1 MSGNSHSMSS
11 NSNANPSAVDY
22 VFRVGGEG
30 GEGVI
35 STGEMLTVALA
46 RAGFEIYTFRTYPAE
61 IKGGHANFQV
71 RASGKLLLS
80 YGASVDVLLAFNEE
94 AYQKHIKD
102 VRSGGVLIYDADSF
116 TPPPVSVPPLAELRT
131 AKKPL
136 EPAYGGQTGGGVTP
150 PSTDSLISYA
160 VPLTSLATEKVGVK
174 LTKNI
179 VALGVCSQL
188 FDIPL
193 ETFEALLKE
202 KFGRKGEAVVQKN
215 LLALRIGADYIKQQA
230 KRDPV
235 RLGCG
240 PRQAKE
246 LVLSGNES
254 LALGAI
260 AAGCRFYAGYPIT
273 PATDIMEFLA
283 RELPKLG
290 GYVVQTEDEIAA
302 LGVVLGASYAGKKA
316 MTATSGPGFS
326 LMTEMMGLAV
336 VAEIPAVV
344 VNVQRVGPST
354 GMPTKTEQG
363 DLYLAMYGGHG
374 NCPRIVMALTSVEDC
389 FYGIMRAFNIAE
401 QFQMPVVVLSDA
413 SLGHRKATVP
423 VPDPSQVPVIERRT
437 PSPGQMVNYK
447 RYRFTADHVS
457 PMSVPGMEGG
467 GYVAE
472 GLEHDE
478 GGYPAASNHENHFRL
493 TQKRYGKFVAV
504 EKISND
510 LVKQYGEPHPEVGVI
525 GWGATEG
532 VIREAVQLAQEAGY
546 SVGALHPKI
555 LYPLPLAK
563 LTDFIKGT
571 KAVIIPEVNYTGQ
584 FATSLRKRYV
594 YDFVQ
599 FNKCIGLPFTPK
611 EIFDKIEEVAAN
623 VHSRRRA
630 AAFATK
636 L

>member
-1 MSGNSHSMSS
+1 MI
-11 NSNANPSAVDY
+11 DY

-35 STGEMLTVALA
+35 STGEMLTMALA

-61 IKGGHANFQV
+61 IKGGHANYQV
-71 RASGKLLLS
+71 RASGQLLLS
-80 YGASVDVLLAFNEE
+80 SGAAVDVLVAFNEE

-102 VRSGGVLIYDADSF
+102 VRPGGVVLYDSDSF
-116 TPPPVSVPPLAELRT
+116 S
-131 AKKPL
+131 
-136 EPAYGGQTGGGVTP
+136 P
-150 PSTDSLISYA
+150 PSNDALISYA
-160 VPLTSLATEKVGVK
+160 VPLTSLATEKIGVK

-188 FDIPL
+188 FDIPFD
-193 ETFEALLKE
+193 TFEALLKD
-202 KFGRKGEAVVQKN
+202 KFGKKGETVVQKN
-215 LLALRIGADYIKQQA
+215 LQALRVGADYIKQQP
-230 KRDPV
+230 KRDTV
-235 RLGCG
+235 RMGRG
-240 PRQAKE
+240 PRQTKE

-260 AAGCRFYAGYPIT
+260 AVGCRFYAGYPIT

-290 GYVVQTEDEIAA
+290 GFVVQTEDEIAA
-302 LGVVLGASYAGKKA
+302 VGVVLGASYAGKKA

-326 LMTEMMGLAV
+326 LMTELLGLAV
-336 VAEIPAVV
+336 AAELPAVIV
-344 VNVQRVGPST
+344 DVQRVGPST

-363 DLYLAMYGGHG
+363 DLYAATYGGHG
-374 NCPRIVMALTSVEDC
+374 NCPRIVMALTSVQDC
-389 FYGIMRAFNIAE
+389 FYGIMRAFNLAE

-423 VPDPSQVPVIERRT
+423 VPDPSKVPIIERRM
-437 PSPGQMVNYK
+437 PKPNELIGYK
-447 RYRFTADHVS
+447 RYRFTPDHVS
-457 PMSVPGMEGG
+457 PMSIPGMEGG

-478 GGYPAASNHENHFRL
+478 VGYPAASDHENHLRL
-493 TQKRYGKFVAV
+493 TQKRYGKFQAV
-504 EKISND
+504 EAIAND
-510 LVKQYGEPHPEVGVI
+510 LVQIYGNPHPEIGII
-525 GWGATEG
+525 GWGSTEG
-532 VIREAVQLAQEAGY
+532 VIREAVQMAQEKGY

-555 LYPLPLAK
+555 LYPQPLAK
-563 LTDFIKGT
+563 LAEFIKGT

-584 FATSLRKRYV
+584 FATALRKRFA

-599 FNKCIGLPFTPK
+599 LNKCIGLPFTPK

-623 VHSRRRA
+623 VHGSRRA

>member
-1 MSGNSHSMSS
+1 MTTLM
-11 NSNANPSAVDY
+11 PSAADRVNVDY

-71 RASGKLLLS
+71 RASGQLLLS
-80 YGASVDVLLAFNEE
+80 YGAAVDVLLAFNQE
-94 AYQKHIKD
+94 ACDKHIQD
-102 VRSGGVLIYDADSF
+102 VRPGGVVIYDADSF
-116 TPPPVSVPPLAELRT
+116 SSPP
-131 AKKPL
+131 
-136 EPAYGGQTGGGVTP
+136 
-150 PSTDSLISYA
+150 TDSLIFYGI
-160 VPLTSLATEKVGVK
+160 PLTSLATEKVGVK

-179 VALGVCSQL
+179 VALGVCAQL

-193 ETFEALLKE
+193 ETFEELLKE
-202 KFGRKGEAVVQKN
+202 KFGRKGETIVQKN
-215 LLALRIGADYIKQQA
+215 LLALRVGADYIKQQS
-230 KRDPV
+230 KRDSI
-235 RLGCG
+235 RMGRG
-240 PRQAKE
+240 PRQTKE

-260 AAGCRFYAGYPIT
+260 AAGCRIYAGYPIT

-283 RELPKLG
+283 KELPKLG
-290 GYVVQTEDEIAA
+290 GYVVQTEDEISAI
-302 LGVVLGASYAGKKA
+302 GVVLGASFAGKKA
-316 MTATSGPGFS
+316 MTGTSGPGFS
-326 LMTEMMGLAV
+326 LMTEMIGLAV
-336 VAEIPAVV
+336 AAEIPAVI

-363 DLYLAMYGGHG
+363 DLYVATYGGHG

-389 FYGIMRAFNIAE
+389 FYGIMRAFNLAE

-423 VPDPSQVPVIERRT
+423 VPDPSKVPIVDRRT
-437 PSPGQMVNYK
+437 PNVEELRAYK
-447 RYRFTADHVS
+447 RYRFTSDNIS
-457 PMSVPGMEGG
+457 PMSSPGMEGG

-478 GGYPAASNHENHFRL
+478 GGYPAASNHENHLRL
-493 TQKRYGKFVAV
+493 TRKRYGKFQAV
-504 EKISND
+504 EAVANE
-510 LVKQYGEPHPEVGVI
+510 LVRIYGDPHPEVGVI
-525 GWGATEG
+525 GWGSTEG
-532 VIREAVQLAQEAGY
+532 VIREAVQMAQDKGY

-555 LYPLPLAK
+555 LYPQPLAK
-563 LTDFIKGT
+563 LAEFIKGT

-584 FATSLRKRYV
+584 FATALRKRFA
-594 YDFVQ
+594 YDFIQ
-599 FNKCIGLPFTPK
+599 LNKCIGLPFTPK
-611 EIFDKIEEVAAN
+611 EIFDKIEEVAAH

-630 AAFATK
+630 ATFATK
-636 L
+636 LQD

>member
-1 MSGNSHSMSS
+1 M
-11 NSNANPSAVDY
+11 VDY

-46 RAGFEIYTFRTYPAE
+46 RSGFEIYTFRTYPAE

-80 YGASVDVLLAFNEE
+80 YGATVDVLIAFNEE
-94 AYQKHIKD
+94 AYQKHVKD
-102 VRSGGVLIYDADSF
+102 VRSGGVVLYDADSF
-116 TPPPVSVPPLAELRT
+116 TPP
-131 AKKPL
+131 
-136 EPAYGGQTGGGVTP
+136 
-150 PSTDSLISYA
+150 STDSLVFYGI
-160 VPLTSLATEKVGVK
+160 PLTSLATEKVGVK

-188 FDIPL
+188 FDIPF

-202 KFGRKGEAVVQKN
+202 KFGRKGEVVVQKN
-215 LLALRIGADYIKQQA
+215 LLALRVGADYIKQQA

-235 RLGCG
+235 RLGRG
-240 PRQAKE
+240 PRETKE
-246 LVLSGNES
+246 LILSGNES

-260 AAGCRFYAGYPIT
+260 AAGCRIYAGYPIT

-283 RELPKLG
+283 KELPKLG
-290 GYVVQTEDEIAA
+290 GYVVQTEDEISAV
-302 LGVVLGASYAGKKA
+302 GVVLGASFAGKKA

-336 VAEIPAVV
+336 AAEIPSVIID
-344 VNVQRVGPST
+344 VQRVGPST

-363 DLYLAMYGGHG
+363 DLYLACYGGHG

-423 VPDPSQVPVIERRT
+423 VFDPTRVPVIERRKPAAT
-437 PSPGQMVNYK
+437 ELVNYK
-447 RYRFTADHVS
+447 RYRYTADHIS
-457 PMSVPGMEGG
+457 PMSIPGMEGG

-478 GGYPAASNHENHFRL
+478 GGYPAASNHENHL
-493 TQKRYGKFVAV
+493 HATQKRYGKFVQV
-504 EKISND
+504 EAIAND
-510 LVKQYGEPHPEVGVI
+510 LVRAYGEPHPEIGII
-525 GWGATEG
+525 GWGSTEG
-532 VIREAVQLAQEAGY
+532 VIREAVQMALDRGY

-555 LYPLPLAK
+555 LYPQPLAK
-563 LTDFIKGT
+563 LKAFMEGT
-571 KAVIIPEVNYTGQ
+571 KAIIMPEVNYSGQ
-584 FATSLRKRYV
+584 FATLLRKRFA
-594 YDFVQ
+594 YDFIQ

-611 EIFDKIEEVAAN
+611 EIFDKIEEVATH
-623 VHSRRRA
+623 VHDGQRA
-630 AAFATK
+630 HTAK

>member
-1 MSGNSHSMSS
+1 M
-11 NSNANPSAVDY
+11 VDY

-35 STGEMLTVALA
+35 STGEMLTIALA
-46 RAGFEIYTFRTYPAE
+46 RSGFEIYTFRTYPAE
-61 IKGGHANFQV
+61 IKGGHANYQV
-71 RASGKLLLS
+71 RASEKLLLS
-80 YGASVDVLLAFNEE
+80 YGDGVDVLLAFNQE
-94 AYQKHIKD
+94 AYDKHIKD
-102 VRSGGVLIYDADSF
+102 VRPGGVLLYDADVF
-116 TPPPVSVPPLAELRT
+116 
-131 AKKPL
+131 
-136 EPAYGGQTGGGVTP
+136 TP
-150 PSTDSLISYA
+150 PSTDSLIFYGI
-160 VPLTSLATEKVGVK
+160 PLTSLATEKVGVK

-188 FDIPL
+188 FDIPFD
-193 ETFEALLKE
+193 TFQTLLKE

-215 LLALRIGADYIKQQA
+215 LLALKVGVDYIKQQP

-235 RLGCG
+235 KLGPG
-240 PRQAKE
+240 PRQTKE

-260 AAGCRFYAGYPIT
+260 ASGCRIYAGYPIT

-283 RELPKLG
+283 KELPKLG
-290 GYVVQTEDEIAA
+290 GYVVQTEDEISA
-302 LGVVLGASYAGKKA
+302 LGTVLGASYAGKKA

-336 VAEIPAVV
+336 AAEIPAVV
-344 VNVQRVGPST
+344 VDVQRVGPST

-363 DLYLAMYGGHG
+363 DLYLACYGGHG

-423 VPDPSQVPVIERRT
+423 VPDISRVPVINRRIPT
-437 PSPGQMVNYK
+437 PEELINYK
-447 RYRFTADHVS
+447 RYRFTPDHIS
-457 PMSVPGMEGG
+457 PISMPGMEGG

-478 GGYPAASNHENHFRL
+478 GGYPAASNHENHLRA
-493 TQKRYGKFVAV
+493 TKKRYGKFVAV
-504 EKISND
+504 ETIAND
-510 LVKQYGEPHPEVGVI
+510 LVRTYGEPHPEIGVI
-525 GWGATEG
+525 GWGSTEG
-532 VIREAVQLAQEAGY
+532 VIREAVQMAMDQGY

-555 LYPLPLAK
+555 LYPQPLAK
-563 LTDFIKGT
+563 LAEFIKGT

-584 FATSLRKRYV
+584 FATALRKRFA
-594 YDFVQ
+594 YDFIQ
-599 FNKCIGLPFTPK
+599 LNKCIGLPFTPK
-611 EIFDKIEEVAAN
+611 EIFDKIVEVATHVN
-623 VHSRRRA
+623 SRPRTHA
-630 AAFATK
+630 AK

>member
-1 MSGNSHSMSS
+1 MI
-11 NSNANPSAVDY
+11 DY

-35 STGEMLTVALA
+35 STGEMLTMALA

-61 IKGGHANFQV
+61 IKGGHANYQV
-71 RASGKLLLS
+71 RASGQLLLS
-80 YGASVDVLLAFNEE
+80 SGAAVDVLVAFNEE

-102 VRSGGVLIYDADSF
+102 VRPGGVVLYDSDSF
-116 TPPPVSVPPLAELRT
+116 S
-131 AKKPL
+131 
-136 EPAYGGQTGGGVTP
+136 P
-150 PSTDSLISYA
+150 PSNDALISYA
-160 VPLTSLATEKVGVK
+160 VPLTSLATEKIGVK

-188 FDIPL
+188 FDIPFD
-193 ETFEALLKE
+193 TFEALLKD
-202 KFGRKGEAVVQKN
+202 KFGKKGETVVQKN
-215 LLALRIGADYIKQQA
+215 LQALRVGADYIKQQP
-230 KRDPV
+230 KRDTV
-235 RLGCG
+235 RMGRG
-240 PRQAKE
+240 PRQTKE

-260 AAGCRFYAGYPIT
+260 AVGCRFYAGYPIT

-290 GYVVQTEDEIAA
+290 GFVVQTEDEIAA
-302 LGVVLGASYAGKKA
+302 VGVVLGASYAGKKA

-326 LMTEMMGLAV
+326 LMTELLGLAV
-336 VAEIPAVV
+336 AAELPAVIV
-344 VNVQRVGPST
+344 DVQRVGPST

-363 DLYLAMYGGHG
+363 DLYAATYGGHG
-374 NCPRIVMALTSVEDC
+374 NCPRIVMALTSVQDC
-389 FYGIMRAFNIAE
+389 FYGIMRAFNLAE

-423 VPDPSQVPVIERRT
+423 VPARSKVPIIERRM
-437 PSPGQMVNYK
+437 PKPNELIGYK
-447 RYRFTADHVS
+447 RYRFTPDHVS
-457 PMSVPGMEGG
+457 PMSIPGMEGG

-478 GGYPAASNHENHFRL
+478 VGYPAASDHENHLRL
-493 TQKRYGKFVAV
+493 TQKRYGKFQAV
-504 EKISND
+504 EAIAND
-510 LVKQYGEPHPEVGVI
+510 LVQIYGNPHPEIGII
-525 GWGATEG
+525 GWGSTEG
-532 VIREAVQLAQEAGY
+532 VIREAVQMAQEKGY

-555 LYPLPLAK
+555 LYPQPLAK
-563 LTDFIKGT
+563 LAEFIKGT

-584 FATSLRKRYV
+584 FATALRKRFA

-599 FNKCIGLPFTPK
+599 LNKCIGLPFTPK

-623 VHSRRRA
+623 VHGSRRA